1 MKTTKIKISNLFGVS
16 EMELDGNS
24 VELTGKNGTGKSS
37 VLDAIRYALTNASE
51 RDFVIKQGAKEG
63 EILIECGASLRIDRK
78 KRTEQADYKSVKQD
92 GREVGGAESFLKTMF
107 SPMQLDPVDF
117 VGMTKA
123 EQNRLILDMIEF
135 DWDLNWIRAQF
146 GEIPEGVDYGQNI
159 LQVLSDIQAENGV
172 YFQRRQEINRE
183 ARLKKGFIEEIAR
196 DIPANYQSAK
206 WESYD
211 LGARYREIEQL
222 TAENGKIDH
231 AKAFL
236 AAADNKLRAIDADYE
251 ISVSAEEKAIANERA
266 AITENIAR
274 MEEQIKAERERLGT
288 LDGKLADKR
297 AKLDA
302 QREEAKA
309 KLGGDLETAQKYA
322 AKVPV
327 ETAAMQEEVATAE
340 TMKKHLREFARMQ
353 TMQSEMESLTAQSE
367 ALTAKIELARNLP
380 GEILQTATLPIEG
393 LTVVDGKPLINGLPV
408 SNLSDGEKLNLCVDV
423 ALAKP
428 SGLQIILI
436 DGAEKLS
443 DDNRAALY
451 ARCKE
456 KGLQFIATRTT
467 NDNELEVHYL

>member
-16 EMELDGNS
+16 ELELDGKS

-37 VLDAIRYALTNASE
+37 VLDAIRYALTNTSE
-51 RDFVIKQGAKEG
+51 RDFIIKQGEKEG
-63 EILIECGASLRIDRK
+63 EILVECGTALRIDRK

-92 GREVGGAESFLKTMF
+92 GREVGGAEGFLKTF
-107 SPMQLDPVDF
+107 ITPMQLDPVGF
-117 VGMTKA
+117 VNMSKA

-135 DWDLNWIRAQF
+135 DWDLEWIRAKF
-146 GEIPEGVDYGQNI
+146 GELPEGVDFGQNI
-159 LQVLSDIQAENGV
+159 LQVLNDIQAESGT
-172 YFQRRQEINRE
+172 YFQRRQEINRD

-196 DIPANYQSAK
+196 DIPANYNATV
-206 WESYD
+206 WEAYD
-211 LGARYREIEQL
+211 LGAKYREIEQA
-222 TAENGKIDH
+222 TATNSQIER

-236 AAADNKLRAIDADYE
+236 AAADNKLRAVDADYE
-251 ISVSAEEKAIANERA
+251 IRVSAEEKAIANERA
-266 AITENIAR
+266 SIAENIAR
-274 MEEQIKAERERLGT
+274 MEEQIKSERERLGT

-302 QREEAKA
+302 QRAEAKA
-309 KLGGDLETAQKYA
+309 TLGGDLKTAQAYA
-322 AKVPV
+322 TKSPV
-327 ETAAMQEEVATAE
+327 ETAAMQEEVTTAE
-340 TMKKHLREFARMQ
+340 AMKKHLREFARMQ
-353 TMQSEMESLTAQSE
+353 TMQAELETLTKQSD

-380 GEILQTATLPIEG
+380 GEILQTATLPIDG
-393 LTVVDGKPLINGLPV
+393 LTVVDGKPLIHGLPV

-451 ARCKE
+451 ARCKD
-456 KGLQFIATRTT
+456 KGLQFIATRT
-467 NDNELEVHYL
+467 DNSDELTVHYL